1 VILRRDKFAIVPY
14 YGKFKGRQEFD
25 SVIFAAYIPNG
36 ISPTDID
43 TCVSFLFEGKIWL
56 LSR

>member
-25 SVIFAAYIPNG
+25 FVIFAAFINNG
-36 ISPTDID
+36 ISPSDVD
-43 TCVSFLFEGKIWL
+43 TCIRFVLGEKI
-56 LSR
+56 